1 MGLQIITVGG
11 YSEVG
16 RNCTLVKVDDEAV
29 ILDMG
34 LHMDNYIA
42 YTDDMEELHGSKDV
56 KDMSADTLIRVNAVP
71 NIRHIQDLWPKV
83 KAICITHAHLD
94 HVGAVPFISNKFKA
108 DIHGTNYTIE
118 VLSTIL
124 KDEKISLR
132 NKLVSHPVDSRF
144 KVSSKITVEFINIT
158 HSVPQ
163 TVVIAVHT
171 PYGTVVYANDF
182 KLDNAP
188 VLGDKPNFKRLK
200 QLGQEGVKALILDS
214 LYANTAMKTPSENI
228 AKEMLKDVMLGV
240 NSEGKAVVVTTFS
253 SHIARLKSISE
264 LGTKLRRRTVFI
276 GRSLSKYIL
285 AAKDAGIID
294 LTKNTEMVRYG
305 SKVEKFFKKIKNPSK
320 YLFVVTGHQAE
331 PRAVLSRMV
340 NQNLFHFHEEDHVIF
355 SCGVIPVENNIINRE
370 KLDAA
375 LKKKKIRLFTDVHV
389 SGHAYREDHRD
400 FIHLLKPT
408 HIIPAHATPKVMEA
422 MKELALEM
430 GYKHDKVHVLR
441 NGVQLNL

>member
-1 MGLQIITVGG
+1 MGLQIIPIGG
-11 YSEVG
+11 FSEVG

-42 YTDDMEELHGSKDV
+42 YTEDLEELHGSKD
-56 KDMSADTLIRVNAVP
+56 MTAETLIRVNAVP
-71 NIRHIQDLWPKV
+71 NINQVKDLWPKV

-108 DIHGTNYTIE
+108 DIHGTRYTIE

-124 KDEKISLR
+124 RDEKISLR
-132 NKLVSHPVDSRF
+132 NSLVAHPVNSKF
-144 KVSSKITVEFINIT
+144 KVSGKITVEFINIT

-188 VLGDKPNFKRLK
+188 VIGEKPNFKRLE
-200 QLGQEGVKALILDS
+200 QLGKEGVKALILDS
-214 LYANTAMKTPSENI
+214 LYAHTAMKTPSENI

-240 NSEGKAVVVTTFS
+240 NSQGKAVVVTTFS
-253 SHIARLKSISE
+253 SHIARLKSITE
-264 LGTKLRRRTVFI
+264 LARKLRRRTVFI

-294 LTKNTEMVRYG
+294 LTKNADMVRYG

-320 YLFVVTGHQAE
+320 YVFVVTGHQAE
-331 PRAVLSRMV
+331 PRAVLPRMV
-340 NQNLFHFHEEDHVIF
+340 NNNLYRFDEEDHVIF
-355 SCGVIPVENNIINRE
+355 SCSVIPVENNIINRE

-389 SGHAYREDHRD
+389 SGHAFREDHRD
-400 FIHLLKPT
+400 FIRLLKPT
-408 HIIPAHATPKVMEA
+408 HILPAHAEPKVMED

-430 GYKHDKVHVLR
+430 GYKPDKVHILK
-441 NGVQLNL
+441 NGMQLNL